1 MMDESAHNRNPTDTP
16 DEPPE
21 TIPTPPPGQ
30 TFYELLERRPGAW
43 SHLDEA
49 ARLHVAMHGWLLL
62 AGHDFAAGGD
72 SHVMGVL
79 ALAWQDRACRGWLLG
94 QQELWARERREN
106 LAARLEA
113 LATTGPDTMAPR
125 LESLA
130 AARDEPEP
138 APVLWRDA
146 DGRFADAVLSVGEVA
161 LLSGEGGL
169 GKSYVTL
176 ALAVAGALAGDL
188 HHEYGAA
195 CGLRVTPGPVVLVS
209 YEDSPARM
217 FGRLRRMGND
227 AAAVRL
233 HTARHP
239 MPLWTADGHRGGAS
253 QPAEWWTDLW
263 AYVREVGARLV
274 VIDPASAALADVS
287 PGESGPVRAFLRAL
301 TVEAECAAAGV
312 LIVTHSTKAA
322 RNAARAGDD
331 PGAGIVSGSAAWYDG
346 ARGVLALSELPDNP
360 DARRLEAVKSNY
372 GRKGWAAVLH
382 EATTNGGDFAGLV
395 FLENPGDRID
405 DMRTP
410 KIEQKKVAGR
420 NGANTPAGEL

>member
-1 MMDESAHNRNPTDTP
+1 MDESTHNRNPTDTP
-16 DEPPE
+16 D

-43 SHLDEA
+43 PHLDDA

-62 AGHDFAAGGD
+62 AGHDFAAAAD
-72 SHVMGVL
+72 SPVMRVL
-79 ALAWQDRACRGWLLG
+79 ALAWQDRACRGWLQA
-94 QQELWARERREN
+94 QQETWARDRRADFADRLQA
-106 LAARLEA
+106 LAASADA
-113 LATTGPDTMAPR
+113 LAPR
-125 LESLA
+125 LEPLA

-195 CGLRVTPGPVVLVS
+195 CGLHVTSGPVVLVS

-227 AAAVRL
+227 AAAVHL

-239 MPLWTADGHRGGAS
+239 MPLWTADRNRGSTS
-253 QPAEWWTDLW
+253 QQAAWWGDLW
-263 AYVREVGARLV
+263 RYVGEVGARLV
-274 VIDPASAALADVS
+274 VIDPASAALADMS

-301 TVEAECAAAGV
+301 TVEAERATAGV
-312 LIVTHSTKAA
+312 LVVTHSTKAA
-322 RNAARAGDD
+322 RSAARVGDD
-331 PGAGIVSGSAAWYDG
+331 PGAGVVAGSAAWYDG
-346 ARGVLALSELPDNP
+346 ARGVLTLATSPDNP
-360 DARRLEAVKSNY
+360 GARILECVKANY
-372 GRKGWAAVLH
+372 GRKGWGAVLRERTT
-382 EATTNGGDFAGLV
+382 EAGDFAGLE
-395 FLENPGDRID
+395 FRGEDGDRIND
-405 DMRTP
+405 VRIWMQNH
-410 KIEQKKVAGR
+410 KGGAR
-420 NGANTPAGEL
+420 NGRGTPDYMSD